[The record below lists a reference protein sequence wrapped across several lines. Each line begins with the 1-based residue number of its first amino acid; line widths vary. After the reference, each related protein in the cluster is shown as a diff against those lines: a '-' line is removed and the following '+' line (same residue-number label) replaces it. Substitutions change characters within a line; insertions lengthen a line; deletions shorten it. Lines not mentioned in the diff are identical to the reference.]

1 MPGSDRSVEDSGA
14 PGAVRRIVI
23 VGRGTAG
30 WMAAA
35 ALSRLLANGRRE
47 FTLVESD
54 DIATIGV
61 GEATIPPIRAFNAL
75 LDIPEAEFLRETM
88 GTYKLGIEFDG
99 WGGAGSYMHPFGAAG
114 QDFHGIPFHQIWLAD
129 REGGSTAPITDY
141 SMCAVAAQ
149 HGRFAKPASDDQTPL
164 SHLSYAYHFDASL
177 YAAYLR
183 RVAERQGVHRH
194 EGRVVSVDRDGDSGA
209 VVAVRLA
216 DGASVPGD
224 LFIDCS
230 GFRAL
235 LIEEALN
242 TGWEDWSRWLPMDRA
257 LAMPSER
264 SAALRPFTRAIARP
278 AGWQWQI
285 PLQHRVG
292 NGHVFA
298 SAFMGMDDAEKLLRD
313 NVEGAALGDP
323 RLLCFATG
331 MRRLAWNH
339 NVVSLGLSSGFIEP
353 LESTS
358 IHLVQH
364 GILRLAAL
372 FPTGID
378 DAACR
383 AEYNS
388 EMRRTFEAVRDF
400 VILHYKVNGRQD
412 DPFWR
417 EMRDMVV
424 PHSLQRRLDLWRSGG
439 RLFRQDGDVFAIP
452 SWAAVLSGQG
462 MWPVGRDPST
472 EALGQE
478 QVRAAL
484 SDMRTAY
491 AQTACRLP
499 THRDYL
505 QRSGAFRAPDA
516 HRC

>member
-1 MPGSDRSVEDSGA
+1 M
-14 PGAVRRIVI
+14 
-23 VGRGTAG
+23 
-30 WMAAA
+30 
-35 ALSRLLANGRRE
+35 
-47 FTLVESD
+47 
-54 DIATIGV
+54 
-61 GEATIPPIRAFNAL
+61 
-75 LDIPEAEFLRETM
+75 
-88 GTYKLGIEFDG
+88 
-99 WGGAGSYMHPFGAAG
+99 
-114 QDFHGIPFHQIWLAD
+114 
-129 REGGSTAPITDY
+129 
-141 SMCAVAAQ
+141 
-149 HGRFAKPASDDQTPL
+149 
-164 SHLSYAYHFDASL
+164 
-177 YAAYLR
+177 
-183 RVAERQGVHRH
+183 
-194 EGRVVSVDRDGDSGA
+194 
-209 VVAVRLA
+209 
-216 DGASVPGD
+216 
-224 LFIDCS
+224 
-230 GFRAL
+230 
-235 LIEEALN
+235 
-242 TGWEDWSRWLPMDRA
+242 
-257 LAMPSER
+257 
-264 SAALRPFTRAIARP
+264 
-278 AGWQWQI
+278 
-285 PLQHRVG
+285 
-292 NGHVFA
+292 
-298 SAFMGMDDAEKLLRD
+298 
-313 NVEGAALGDP
+313 
-323 RLLCFATG
+323 
-331 MRRLAWNH
+331 
-339 NVVSLGLSSGFIEP
+339 SLGLSSGFIEP

-400 VILHYKVNGRQD
+400 VILHYKVNGRQG

-417 EMRDMVV
+417 EMRDMVI
-424 PHSLQRRLDLWRSGG
+424 PHSLQRRLELWRSGG